1 MGLALQL
8 RADSAEK
15 RRHIIETA
23 YRLFKRD
30 GFHATGIDKIIAEA
44 EVAKMTMY
52 RHFPSKDGLIV
63 DVLDWR
69 AERFKRQLDRL
80 SEATMT
86 PHEKIAAIFDWHKRW
101 FDSPD
106 FHGCLFQHALAE
118 FGESAHSVFEAVT
131 RQKHDLQQRLR
142 DILAQS
148 LPDGR
153 VEHVATTLFMLIE
166 GATVLAHM
174 GQGKRAIVSARRAAA
189 NVLASAGAL
198 H

>member
-1 MGLALQL
+1 MPL
-8 RADSAEK
+8 RPDAAEK
-15 RRHIIETA
+15 RKHIVRTA

-30 GFHATGIDKIIAEA
+30 GFHATGIDKIITEA

-63 DVLDWR
+63 EVLDWR
-69 AERFKRQLDRL
+69 AQRFKRQLNRL
-80 SEATMT
+80 AGDAMT
-86 PHEKIAAIFDWHKRW
+86 PSEKIAAIFDWHERW

-118 FGESAHSVFEAVT
+118 FGEPAHSVFEAAT
-131 RQKHDLQQRLR
+131 RQKRDLQQRLQ

-148 LPDGR
+148 LPDDHA
-153 VEHVATTLFMLIE
+153 EHVAVALFMLIE

-174 GQGKRAIVSARRAAA
+174 GHGKAAIVSARSAATK
-189 NVLASAGAL
+189 LLGSAGAL